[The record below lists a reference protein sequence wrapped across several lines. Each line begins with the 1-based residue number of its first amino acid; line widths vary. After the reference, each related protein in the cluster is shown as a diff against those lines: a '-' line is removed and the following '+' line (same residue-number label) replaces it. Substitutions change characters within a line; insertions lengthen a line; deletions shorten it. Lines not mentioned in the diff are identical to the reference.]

1 MTQPNSSPEPERNR
15 SRRFARVAWVIGG
28 TVLVGTAAA
37 GWWAWRFINTQLA
50 PLVSENLSE
59 LFDRPVEVG
68 PVQGVGLTQ
77 LTFGESTIPPT
88 ATDPDRAT
96 IETVEV
102 RFNLLELL
110 WDRALSLDV
119 TLVRPDIYIAQDADG
134 LWVTTEIQADD
145 DETENLI
152 TIELDTLRIQEGA
165 AQLAAYGEVETSQPV
180 EPDVEPGEEPRAAP
194 QPEDAPATLPR
205 EQVVSSVV
213 GLSNLNGEVTFRNE
227 NRLIAY
233 DVAATPD
240 TGGELRVQGTT
251 DLDAEQTTLQVNSR
265 DLLAADVNLLVP
277 LPLRLQMGRLASD
290 LEVVFLP
297 NDQPLQFNG
306 TVRLRDVVG
315 LLEGAPKP
323 FQQVNGGLRFQGQR
337 ITFQDFQGRYG
348 LIPARVSGSLDTQAG
363 YDLRVQVPSASVD
376 QILQTVDIE
385 AADLPIELAGV
396 LQAEVRLGG
405 AIDQPLITGTARNIE
420 PVLVDRVAF
429 ASTESE
435 FTVTPQAVL
444 IENFRAIPV
453 EGGTITANGTVKL
466 GERGGVVVD
475 IEANNLPGDAIARA
489 YGANTANFTIGQV
502 DATAQVLGRLN
513 NVQTLIDWQAPAATY
528 PGQGRVV
535 IAGDTLRFEDT
546 SLLVA
551 DGIVR
556 GRGEINNGRWQ
567 AFVDTSGIR
576 LNQFNEDL
584 RGLLSGSFELAGS
597 LDNFDPAAIQA
608 EGQVRFSEGLALIEE
623 PLEASVRWLGDR
635 LQVSQATAP
644 GFRGDGFILTR
655 LQGEGAPAIE
665 NLDLNVELSG
675 YRLADL
681 PFTLPEQ
688 IRVAGTTDFSGRVT
702 GPLDA
707 ITVAG
712 RLGLNDLVVN
722 TFNFEQR
729 LAGDLRYAL
738 NRGLTVDVA
747 GQQDRIFVELDERNL
762 PRQFEIRQ
770 AGAIASGRRRGDIL
784 TADLTN
790 FQLAALNLTPAADA
804 GLGQVS
810 GLVSGTVEVN
820 LADLSNPAII
830 GSVTISDPA
839 IGYLGANPYPGQNY
853 LQADLF
859 SGRFRYINGVAVLER
874 GAELRWGDSS
884 YLLSGSF
891 APGADP
897 QFQAEILTADGC
909 ITAPDRCEGVDPYV
923 AYDGRIENILAVLRW
938 YELSDLGEVP
948 PLYGTAADVET
959 VDVGQLT
966 AEQPSLINQLRRYS
980 EISALYRQQ
989 VIARASESPLPDLLS
1004 LEGAFTGGVRLSFS
1018 QSTGAAVEFNV
1029 YGRDWQWGSCQKFSP
1044 YATFEPQT
1052 LPEEALVQCQ
1062 KYQVNQVIAE
1072 GGFRDQIL
1080 TLRPVRLQSGD
1091 SLLSFTGTY
1100 SFAEEADPNTAN
1112 TIQVLANDI
1121 PVAALRDLFQRQ
1133 FGGNPIALS
1142 GNLDANAILG
1152 GNLENPQFT
1161 GELAFREGSV
1171 NQTEAPPVT
1180 LFFGYTNARLDFFT
1194 RITDP
1199 EPEAP
1204 IPTVAE
1210 APPAPIPEPTLT
1222 EPVPEPSPAPNPED
1236 QFRFVGSIPY
1246 QLPFATVEPDDDAF
1260 SVNLAVSGDRLGLIS
1275 LFTDQVEWKGGERG
1289 EVSLAVSG
1297 NLPDGRINPQTLVTE
1312 GTAEFVNA
1320 RIGAKALPQG
1330 EDLVIEAA
1338 NILFDIDRIQVQTL
1352 TGRFGT
1358 GTVRAAGVLPLQVAL
1373 DPNDQTVR
1381 PLRIALQ
1388 NLDIELAD
1396 LYNGQVPTA
1405 NIEIGGTAFTPAIGG
1420 NIVLSDG
1427 RVLIPTGAEETVAA
1441 APAPTPDNPFTIR
1454 FDALR
1459 LELGDRLRVV
1469 YDPVLSFLA
1478 EGSLIATGTQTDP
1491 LLDGTV
1497 RLRSGQV
1504 NLFTTQFNLARG
1516 YPNTA
1521 QFRSERGLDPL
1532 LDVRLV
1538 TSVPEV
1544 SRFPN
1549 QTNTAFPVSEIAD
1562 TPSAGDFGALQT
1574 VRIQATA
1581 TGPASQVFNNLE
1593 LTSSP
1598 SRSETEILALLGG
1611 GFIGNVQGNAT
1622 AAIASIAGSPILTG
1636 LQNLIN
1642 DTLGISDFRLFP
1654 TTVLSEDA
1662 RTTSLALAA
1671 ELGVDLT
1678 ANGDLSASV
1687 LQLLTVPAS
1696 PLFSLRYRIND
1707 ELLIRGSAN
1716 LEGESRAVLEFET
1729 RF

>member
-1 MTQPNSSPEPERNR
+1 
-15 SRRFARVAWVIGG
+15 VG
-28 TVLVGTAAA
+28 TVAA
-37 GWWAWRFINTQLA
+37 GWWAWRFVKTQLA

-110 WDRALSLDV
+110 WDRTLSLDV

-134 LWVTTEIQADD
+134 LWITTELQTDD
-145 DETENLI
+145 DEQENLI
-152 TIELDTLRIQEGA
+152 TIELDTLRIQAGT

-180 EPDVEPGEEPRAAP
+180 DPDVEPGEEPRAEP

-205 EQVVSSVV
+205 EQSINTIV
-213 GLSNLNGEVTFRNE
+213 GLTNLNGEVTFRND
-227 NRLIAY
+227 NRLIVY
-233 DVAATPD
+233 DAAANPD
-240 TGGELRVQGTT
+240 TGGRLRVQGTT
-251 DLDAEQTTLQVNSR
+251 NLDAEQTTLQVDSR

-297 NDQPLQFNG
+297 DDQPLQFNG
-306 TVRLRDVVG
+306 TVRLRDVVAQ
-315 LLEGAPKP
+315 LEGAPKP
-323 FQQVNGGLRFQGQR
+323 FEQVNGGLRFQGQK
-337 ITFQDFQGRYG
+337 IAFQDFQGRYG
-348 LIPARVSGSLDTQAG
+348 AIPARVSGSLDTQAG

-376 QILQTVDIE
+376 QILSTVDVE

-396 LQAEVRLGG
+396 FQADARLGG
-405 AIDQPLITGTARNIE
+405 AIDQPLITGTVRNIE
-420 PVLVDRVAF
+420 PVLVDRLRFARTEGAF
-429 ASTESE
+429 R
-435 FTVTPQAVL
+435 VTPQAVL
-444 IENFRAIPV
+444 IENFRANPV
-453 EGGTITANGTVKL
+453 EGGTITADGTVKL
-466 GERGGVVVD
+466 GEQGGVVVD
-475 IEANNLPGDAIARA
+475 IQSNDLPGDAIART
-489 YGANTANFTIGQV
+489 YGANTENFTIGRV
-502 DATAQVLGRLN
+502 DVTAQVLGRLE
-513 NVQTLIDWQAPAATY
+513 NVQTLIEWQAPAATY
-528 PGQGRVV
+528 PGQGEIF
-535 IAGDTLRFEDT
+535 IAGSNIRFEET

-567 AFVDTSGIR
+567 AFIDTAGIR
-576 LNQFNEDL
+576 LNQFSQDL
-584 RGLLSGSFELAGS
+584 RGVLSGSFQLAGS
-597 LDNFDPAAIQA
+597 LDNLDPAAIQA

-635 LQVSQATAP
+635 LQILQATAP

-665 NLDLNVELSG
+665 NLDLNVDVSG

-712 RLGLNDLVVN
+712 TLGLNNFAVN

-729 LAGDLRYAL
+729 LAGELRYAL
-738 NRGLTVDVA
+738 NRGLSLDVA
-747 GQQDRIFVELDERNL
+747 GQEDRIFVELDERNL

-770 AGAIASGRRRGDIL
+770 AGAIASGIRRGDIL

-790 FQLAALNLTPAADA
+790 FQLAALNLTPAANA

-810 GLVSGTVEVN
+810 GLVNGTVEVN
-820 LADLSNPAII
+820 LADLGNPAII
-830 GSVTISDPA
+830 GSVTVTRPA
-839 IGYLGANPYPGQNY
+839 IGYLGFNPYPGQNY

-884 YLLSGSF
+884 YLISGSF

-909 ITAPDRCEGVDPYV
+909 ITAPDRCEGLDPYV

-948 PLYGTAADVET
+948 PPPYGTAADVET
-959 VDVGQLT
+959 VAVGQLT
-966 AEQPSLINQLRRYS
+966 AAQPSLINQLRRYS
-980 EISALYRQQ
+980 EINALYRQQ
-989 VIARASESPLPDLLS
+989 VIAREGESPLPDVSS
-1004 LEGAFTGGVRLSFS
+1004 LQGAFTGGIRLAFS
-1018 QSTGAAVEFNV
+1018 QSTGAAVEFNL

-1052 LPEEALVQCQ
+1052 LPEAALVRCQ

-1100 SFAEEADPNTAN
+1100 SFAEDADPDTAN

-1133 FGGNPIALS
+1133 FGGNPIALE
-1142 GNLDANAILG
+1142 GNLDANATLG

-1161 GELAFREGSV
+1161 GEIAFREGRV
-1171 NQTEAPPVT
+1171 NQTDAPPVT

-1199 EPEAP
+1199 APEAP
-1204 IPTVAE
+1204 VSTVAE
-1210 APPAPIPEPTLT
+1210 APPPTPEPPREVIPESTPA
-1222 EPVPEPSPAPNPED
+1222 PSPAPNPDD
-1236 QFRFVGSIPY
+1236 QFQFVGSIPY

-1260 SVNLAVSGDRLGLIS
+1260 SVNLAVSGDRLRLIN
-1275 LFTDQVEWKGGERG
+1275 LLTDQVEWKGGEQG
-1289 EVSLAVSG
+1289 EVTLAVRG
-1297 NLPDGRINPQTLVTE
+1297 NLPDGRINPQTLVTQ

-1320 RIGAKALPQG
+1320 RIGAQALPQD
-1330 EDLVIEAA
+1330 EDLVIEQA
-1338 NILFDIDRIQVQTL
+1338 NILFNIDRVQVETL

-1358 GTVRAAGVLPLQVAL
+1358 GTVRAAGVLPLQAAL
-1373 DPNDQTVR
+1373 DPNDQTVT

-1396 LYNGQVPTA
+1396 LYDGRVPTA
-1405 NIEIGGTAFTPAIGG
+1405 NIEIGGTAFAPAISG
-1420 NIVLSDG
+1420 NIILSDG
-1427 RVLIPTGAEETVAA
+1427 RVLIPTGAEEPVAA
-1441 APAPTPDNPFTIR
+1441 AAPVPTPANPFTIR

-1469 YDPVLSFLA
+1469 YDPVLNFLA
-1478 EGSLIATGTQTDP
+1478 RGSLVVTGTQADP

-1497 RLRSGQV
+1497 RLRSGQI

-1544 SRFPN
+1544 TRFPN
-1549 QTNTAFPVSEIAD
+1549 QTNTPFQASEIAD
-1562 TPSAGDFGALQT
+1562 TPAAGDFGAVQT

-1662 RTTSLALAA
+1662 RTTNLALAA

-1696 PLFSLRYRIND
+1696 PLFSLRYRITD